1 MRTRAARRLALV
13 LLLAAALLGACS
25 CASSRS
31 TVHKA
36 GRYRKATRVDSYILI
51 AKERA
56 GRPGLVIEIDN
67 DAGRV
72 SWTLTDPQGR
82 VAWQDSVQGD
92 ESAKRA
98 AKLERIVGEW
108 TIELELVDA
117 TGRYEVR
124 WEAG

>member
-1 MRTRAARRLALV
+1 MTVLALG
-13 LLLAAALLGACS
+13 LLLGACS
-25 CASSRS
+25 RASSRS
-31 TVHKA
+31 AVHKA
-36 GRYRKATRVDSYILI
+36 GRYRKATRVDSYIII

-92 ESAKRA
+92 ENAKRA

-117 TGRYEVR
+117 TGRYEFR
-124 WEAG
+124 WEGG